1 MAAKLL
7 HVSLV
12 LDAGDQSGSSQC
24 YRTGLEAFLFLS
36 NSVRTAISI
45 SSTSGIPFFSIFFAL
60 LLSVTEA
67 HLLLGYETSFVKQ
80 KKLVRLTL
88 LRGLKPALGML
99 SAGEIAVTPIKIND
113 IKLKSMVRQ

>member
-36 NSVRTAISI
+36 
-45 SSTSGIPFFSIFFAL
+45 L
-60 LLSVTEA
+60 
-67 HLLLGYETSFVKQ
+67 
-80 KKLVRLTL
+80 
-88 LRGLKPALGML
+88 
-99 SAGEIAVTPIKIND
+99 
-113 IKLKSMVRQ
+113 

>member
-1 MAAKLL
+1 MLEIKVAAA
-7 HVSLV
+7 S
-12 LDAGDQSGSSQC
+12 A
-24 YRTGLEAFLFLS
+24 TGQDLRPSYFFLS

-80 KKLVRLTL
+80 KKLIRLTL
-88 LRGLKPALGML
+88 LRSLKPALGMP